1 MAESQDTTTYFSNF
15 ANTGPGLGS
24 VSSYLVSGTPWVT
37 GSTLA
42 ATLEHKI
49 IFPSVT
55 KEITIWNKSEADQP
69 ATDLFVHFDSIADS
83 ADVIGQHHYLIL
95 EGATPPFGATSQV
108 NLNVKCNHLFISHG
122 GGGGGGTATY
132 EIFAALTGIGPAE
145 MFELTGS
152 GINSG
157 A

>member
-24 VSSYLVSGTPWVT
+24 VGSYLVSGTPWVT
-37 GSTLA
+37 GSDIA
-42 ATLEHKI
+42 VTLEHKI

-55 KEITIWNKSEADQP
+55 KEITIWNKSTQADTP
-69 ATDLFVHFDSIADS
+69 IFIHFDSKADS
-83 ADVIGQHHYLIL
+83 ADVIGQHHYIELA
-95 EGATPPFGATSQV
+95 GATPPIPANSQLT
-108 NLNVKCNHLFISHG
+108 LNVKCNHLFISHG
-122 GGGGGGTATY
+122 NAGGSTAAY
-132 EIFAALTGIGPAE
+132 EIMAALTGIGPAE

-157 A
+157 P